1 MFNLLKNSFIIFS
14 LFFCFN
20 IYGDYVDNTQ
30 ALKDY
35 IKQLMTDSMGMLDNE
50 NLSLDE
56 KVSKAKASLIQNMDF
71 DSMSKQSL
79 GRSNYNRISDQQFS
93 QYKEAYKNYLVNV
106 YSRAVNS
113 YNDQIM
119 NIKSVT
125 QIASNQYLV
134 RTEIVSHKTEQKIS
148 VEFYVKSTQSSDK
161 ETFKVLDIVTEGI
174 SLIQTQQ
181 TQFNSVIESSNIE
194 ALIKMLESK

>member
-181 TQFNSVIESSNIE
+181 TQFNSIIESSNIE

>member
-1 MFNLLKNSFIIFS
+1 
-14 LFFCFN
+14 
-20 IYGDYVDNTQ
+20 
-30 ALKDY
+30 
-35 IKQLMTDSMGMLDNE
+35 
-50 NLSLDE
+50 
-56 KVSKAKASLIQNMDF
+56 MDF